1 MHFLLKKQPPSPAIS
16 VHSAVNDESEEEI
29 DMHLPD
35 MSWILMDTHV
45 DEEEQEMHFNS
56 LNLKEPGK
64 LDSQDQR

>member
-1 MHFLLKKQPPSPAIS
+1 
-16 VHSAVNDESEEEI
+16 
-29 DMHLPD
+29 